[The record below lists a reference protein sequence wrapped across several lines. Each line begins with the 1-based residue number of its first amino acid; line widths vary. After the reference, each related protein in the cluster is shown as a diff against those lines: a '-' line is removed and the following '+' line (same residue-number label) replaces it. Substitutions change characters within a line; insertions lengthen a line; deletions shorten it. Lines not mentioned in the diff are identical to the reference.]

1 MRMLR
6 LVAFSAAICAT
17 SLSAD
22 TIRLVNAPVD
32 AATAYFSQL
41 TGNAYILD
49 FTASEKISLLKD
61 VTGNENIHALFV
73 DLIEGLGGEFKQ
85 ISPKSFIIVKKTS
98 LNTEALPTIS
108 LPVEPEISLRRIN
121 LGNKISK
128 EGLAELIRAIPTLKN
143 LTLISDGSNFDAV
156 LISGEI
162 KSINKLQALIGALS
176 EIELPEII
184 LPDQEAQAMASLQNS
199 ETEGNASALKVID
212 LNFADAEELVL
223 SLGPLLSSDSNT
235 SAIGISAHQSANQV
249 ILSGSPTSLE
259 QAFLVISAMD
269 RAPRQVYVD
278 AIIAEISEDSA
289 QKLGLQFAVNAGN
302 VSTSLVTGLTGD
314 NIGALAGNSFLAGAA
329 GGLIAIGAG
338 SNNIPDIG
346 LMLNALKADTDN
358 RILATPSL
366 MTTENKESTILIG
379 QNVPFITGQYAGQQG
394 EGATPFQTIKRE
406 DLGTILKLKP
416 KIGKNGD
423 IIMEIWQE
431 ISRIDQSAAGL
442 SDVVTVKRQISTV
455 VSAKEGETIAIGG
468 LRVEQEEIGV
478 SKVPF
483 LGDIPVL
490 GLLFQQESSKTVSRN
505 LAIFL
510 RPTVVSTRNQRAKIV
525 NAWKLDLGDKLFG
538 YVDKEMVSR
547 DPVPVGKRL
556 NLPQLRPKMRPADA
570 D

>member
-6 LVAFSAAICAT
+6 LVAFSAAFYAT

-32 AATAYFSQL
+32 AATAYFAQL

-85 ISPKSFIIVKKTS
+85 ISPKSFIIAKKPS
-98 LNTEALPTIS
+98 LNTEVLPTTS
-108 LPVEPEISLRRIN
+108 LPIEPEISLKRIY

-128 EGLAELIRAIPTLKN
+128 DGMAELIRAVPMLNN
-143 LTLISDGSNFDAV
+143 LTIISDVPNLDAV
-156 LISGEI
+156 LISGEM
-162 KSINKLQALIGALS
+162 KLINKLQALIGSLS
-176 EIELPEII
+176 EIEVPEII
-184 LPDQEAQAMASLQNS
+184 LPDQEVQAVISLQNS
-199 ETEGNASALKVID
+199 QPEDQASALKVID

-223 SLGPLLSSDSNT
+223 SLGPLLSSDANT
-235 SAIGISAHQSANQV
+235 SAISISAHQSANQV

-259 QAFLVISAMD
+259 QALLVIAEMD

-289 QKLGLQFAVNAGN
+289 QKLGLQFAVNSGN
-302 VSTSLVTGLTGD
+302 LSTSLVTGLTGD
-314 NIGALAGNSFLAGAA
+314 NIGTMAGNSFLTGAT

-338 SNNIPDIG
+338 SNKIPDIG

-423 IIMEIWQE
+423 IVMEIWQE
-431 ISRIDQSAAGL
+431 ISRIDQSASGL

-478 SKVPF
+478 SKIPF

-490 GLLFQQESSKTVSRN
+490 GLLFRQESSKTVSRN

-510 RPTVVSTRNQRAKIV
+510 RPTLVSTRGQRANIV
-525 NAWKLDLGDKLFG
+525 NAWKLDLGEKLLD

-556 NLPQLRPKMRPADA
+556 SLPQLRPKMRTFDA

>member
-6 LVAFSAAICAT
+6 LVAFSAAFYAT

-32 AATAYFSQL
+32 AATAYFAQL

-85 ISPKSFIIVKKTS
+85 ISPKSYIIAKKTS
-98 LNTEALPTIS
+98 LNTEVLPMAS
-108 LPVEPEISLRRIN
+108 LPIEPEISLQRIY

-128 EGLAELIRAIPTLKN
+128 DGMAELIRAVPMLNN
-143 LTLISDGSNFDAV
+143 LTIISDVPNLDAV
-156 LISGEI
+156 LISGEM
-162 KSINKLQALIGALS
+162 KLINKLQALIGSLS
-176 EIELPEII
+176 EIEVPEII
-184 LPDQEAQAMASLQNS
+184 LPDQEVQAVISLQS
-199 ETEGNASALKVID
+199 SQPEDQASALKVID

-223 SLGPLLSSDSNT
+223 SLGPLLSSDANT
-235 SAIGISAHQSANQV
+235 SAISISAHQSANQV

-259 QAFLVISAMD
+259 QALLVIAEMD

-289 QKLGLQFAVNAGN
+289 QKLGLQFAVNSGN
-302 VSTSLVTGLTGD
+302 LSTSLVTGLTGD
-314 NIGALAGNSFLAGAA
+314 NIGTMAGNSFLTGAT

-338 SNNIPDIG
+338 SNKIPDIG

-423 IIMEIWQE
+423 IVMEIWQE
-431 ISRIDQSAAGL
+431 ISRIDQSASGL

-478 SKVPF
+478 SKIPF

-490 GLLFQQESSKTVSRN
+490 GLLFRQESSKTVSRN

-510 RPTVVSTRNQRAKIV
+510 RPTLVSTRGQRANIV

-556 NLPQLRPKMRPADA
+556 SLPQLRPKMRTFDA